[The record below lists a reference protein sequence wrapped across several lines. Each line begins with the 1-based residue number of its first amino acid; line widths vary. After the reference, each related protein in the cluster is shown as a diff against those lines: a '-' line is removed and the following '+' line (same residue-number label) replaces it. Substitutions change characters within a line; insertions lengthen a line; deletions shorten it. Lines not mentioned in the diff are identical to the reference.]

1 MAIYEVPNAQQS
13 WYGISIGIIIL
24 NVNIPYLPGNVG
36 NATTFPFPVQYIKVK
51 EASLNRLIKEQDSSL
66 LEHFIKA
73 AKELESQGVKAIT
86 GGCGFTALFQK
97 EVAASVSVPVFLSSL
112 LQIPFIFQILKSG
125 QKIGVVTADKSSL
138 TNRHFNAVGVNPEII
153 PLVIAGMEEK
163 NEFREAILEEKG
175 TLDSSKIEKELLDT
189 VEEMIQTNPDIGAIL
204 LECSDLPPYSYKVQQ
219 KTGLPVFDYITMIN
233 FVHTAVVKNQFIG
246 YL

>member
-1 MAIYEVPNAQQS
+1 MDIYKVNNTQQS

-36 NATTFPFPVQYIKVK
+36 NATTYPFPVQFIKVK
-51 EASLNRLIKEQDSSL
+51 EASLERLIKQQDNSL
-66 LEHFIKA
+66 IKHFIEA

-112 LQIPFIFQILKSG
+112 LQIPFIFQILAPG
-125 QKIGVVTADKSSL
+125 RKIGVVTADKTSL
-138 TNRHFNAVGVNPEII
+138 TAKHFKAVGVDPDDI
-153 PLVIAGMEEK
+153 PLVIAGMEDK
-163 NEFREAILEEKG
+163 KEFRQAILEEKG
-175 TLDSSKIEKELLDT
+175 TLDSSKIEIELLDT
-189 VEEMIQTNPDIGAIL
+189 IENMIQNNPDIGAIL

-233 FVHTAVVKNQFIG
+233 FVHTAVVKNQFQG

>member
-1 MAIYEVPNAQQS
+1 MELYKVNKPQQS

-51 EASLNRLIKEQDSSL
+51 EASLDRLIKQQDNSL
-66 LEHFIKA
+66 IKHFIAA

-112 LQIPFIFQILKSG
+112 LQIPFIFQILAPG
-125 QKIGVVTADKSSL
+125 RKIGVVTADKTSL
-138 TNRHFNAVGVNPEII
+138 TDKHFKAVGVDPDDI
-153 PLVIAGMEEK
+153 PLVIAGMEDK
-163 NEFREAILEEKG
+163 KEFRQAILEEKG
-175 TLDSSKIEKELLDT
+175 TLDSLKIENELLET
-189 VEEMIQTNPDIGAIL
+189 VENMTQKNPDIGAIL

-233 FVHTAVVKNQFIG
+233 FVHTSVVKNKFQG

>member
-1 MAIYEVPNAQQS
+1 MDIYKVNNTQQS

-36 NATTFPFPVQYIKVK
+36 NATTYPFPVQFIKVK
-51 EASLNRLIKEQDSSL
+51 EASLERLIKQQDNSL
-66 LEHFIKA
+66 IKHFIEA

-112 LQIPFIFQILKSG
+112 LQIPFIFQILAPG
-125 QKIGVVTADKSSL
+125 RKIGVVTADKTSL
-138 TNRHFNAVGVNPEII
+138 TDKHFKAVGVDPDDI
-153 PLVIAGMEEK
+153 PLVIAGMEDK
-163 NEFREAILEEKG
+163 KEFRQAILEEKG
-175 TLDSSKIEKELLDT
+175 TLDSSKIEIELLDT
-189 VEEMIQTNPDIGAIL
+189 IENMTQNSLDIGAIL

-233 FVHTAVVKNQFIG
+233 FVHTAVVKNQFQG